1 MTINQPELEPRP
13 NGALPG
19 IPYREDRVYNE
30 ILNTLEVIDDADIT
44 KNTVIITKWWINIVV
59 V

>member
-19 IPYREDRVYNE
+19 VPYQEDRVDND
-30 ILNTLEVIDDADIT
+30 ILSTYLEVIDDADIT
-44 KNTVIITKWWINIVV
+44 NKHSDHYEMVD
-59 V
+59 